1 MAVTL
6 PLHACYTTVT
16 RPFGQFDVNFTFTVN
31 LQCNVKCKVFSSLYR
46 KFTNPARDGQRSHGL
61 PQEGKLAERVRT
73 WPRVGVPNE
82 DGRE

>member
-31 LQCNVKCKVFSSLYR
+31 LQCNENVKALGEFTR
-46 KFTNPARDGQRSHGL
+46 KSRTLCTHCAPEGGGEARAGG
-61 PQEGKLAERVRT
+61 AAI
-73 WPRVGVPNE
+73 
-82 DGRE
+82 